1 MWSELFLL
9 NKEELLK
16 QMDLFLEQFNKLKQT
31 IEEEN
36 VEKMKEIMRLSTL
49 NRSYFDK

>member
-9 NKEELLK
+9 NKEELLS
-16 QMDLFLEQFNKLKQT
+16 QMNLFLEQFNKLKQT

-36 VEKMKEIMRLSTL
+36 VEGMKEIMRLSTL
-49 NRSYFDK
+49 NRSYFDR